1 MGSRLR
7 EVAAH
12 AKVSPATVSRVLNG
26 DARVGQAYR
35 DRVLAA
41 VEELDYRPNRL
52 ARGLRRQRS
61 AAIGVVVA
69 DIENPHFS
77 EMVRAV
83 EDVAFSRGHPLL
95 VCNTDENP
103 EKQRVYL
110 NTMLDE
116 RVLGVIISP
125 ADANSAEVSYLLD
138 AGIPV
143 VAFDREVSDPR
154 VDVVIADNTR
164 AVRAATELLTTAGHR
179 EIAFVAGRLDVETG
193 AERLDGYQ
201 IAMREAGLTPRVLA
215 GGFRVEEAHA
225 GVAACLE
232 SSSRPTAL
240 VVSNNLMTA
249 GALGAI
255 RDAGLVMPTDIALVG
270 IDDPLWAPF
279 VQPPLTTM
287 AQPVRRMAV
296 DAVELLLERV
306 SGGRSEPR
314 RVLHRF
320 ELRRRESCGTESL
333 QTSV

>member
-1 MGSRLR
+1 M
-7 EVAAH
+7 
-12 AKVSPATVSRVLNG
+12 NG
-26 DARVGQAYR
+26 DPRVGQTYR

-52 ARGLRRQRS
+52 AKGLRTQRS

-125 ADANSAEVSYLLD
+125 AEPNSAEASELLD

-143 VAFDREVSDPR
+143 VAFDREISDPR
-154 VDVVIADNTR
+154 ADVVIADNTR
-164 AVRAATELLTTAGHR
+164 AARVATELLTAAGHR
-179 EIAFVAGRLDVETG
+179 EIAFVAGRPDVETG
-193 AERLDGYQ
+193 AERLDGYEL
-201 IAMREAGLTPRVLA
+201 AMRNAGLIPHVLA
-215 GGFRVEEAHA
+215 GAFRTEEARA
-225 GVAACLE
+225 RVAECLN
-232 SSSRPTAL
+232 SSPRPTAL
-240 VVSNNLMTA
+240 VIANNLMTL
-249 GALGAI
+249 GALHAI
-255 RDAGLVMPTDIALVG
+255 RDAGLLMPTDIALVG
-270 IDDPLWAPF
+270 IDDPQWAAF

-296 DAVELLLERV
+296 DAVELLFERV
-306 SGGRSEPR
+306 SGARTEPR

-320 ELRRRESCGTESL
+320 ELRRRASCGTAPVPTGAEQAGSL
-333 QTSV
+333 AGTE